1 MDTFYTVIIIILAVL
16 LLSLIIK
23 TIMGPTVADR
33 LVTINMIGTIT
44 IMILCIL
51 AIKMKETFL
60 GDVPMVYA
68 IVSFVAVVTL
78 AKIYIGVSNKDKE

>member
-1 MDTFYTVIIIILAVL
+1 MDTFYTVIIIILAIL

>member
-1 MDTFYTVIIIILAVL
+1 MDTFYTVVIIVLAIL
-16 LLSLIIK
+16 LLALIVK